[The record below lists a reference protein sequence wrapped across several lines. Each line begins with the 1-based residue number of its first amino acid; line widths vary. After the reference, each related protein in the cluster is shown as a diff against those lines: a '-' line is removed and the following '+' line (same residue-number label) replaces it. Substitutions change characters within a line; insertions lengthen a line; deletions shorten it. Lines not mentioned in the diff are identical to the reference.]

1 MSRLLLLC
9 AVTMVCGCTT
19 AYPVNR
25 AADLEPRE
33 AVFVRFERPRDL
45 EAKSDTVTYALP
57 EVRSLVG
64 GVEGVRGDSLLLRL
78 YEVGSRRLQPAL
90 PRDARLTVVP
100 DATAR
105 ISTRHFSFLKT
116 AGLAILVYV
125 AVATVM
131 FVSDPPMAGVT
142 W

>member
-1 MSRLLLLC
+1 MSRLILLC
-9 AVTMVCGCTT
+9 AVTMVGGCTT

-33 AVFVRFERPRDL
+33 AVFVRFERPPDL
-45 EAKSDTVTYALP
+45 EAKRDTVTYALP

-90 PRDARLTVVP
+90 PRDARITVVP

-116 AGLAILVYV
+116 AGLAFLAYV
-125 AVATVM
+125 AVATVL
-131 FVSDPPMAGVT
+131 FVSDPPMPGVM

>member
-1 MSRLLLLC
+1 MFRPLLLC
-9 AVTMVCGCTT
+9 GVTMVCGCTT
-19 AYPVNR
+19 AYRVDR
-25 AADLEPRE
+25 VADLEPRE
-33 AVFVRFERPRDL
+33 AVFVRFESPRDL
-45 EAKSDTVTYALP
+45 EARSDTVSYALP

-64 GVEGVRGDSLLLRL
+64 GVESIRGDSLLLRL

-90 PRDARLTVVP
+90 PSDARITVVP

-116 AGLAILVYV
+116 AGLAFLAYA
-125 AVATVM
+125 AVATVL
-131 FVSDPPMAGVT
+131 FVSDPPMPGIM